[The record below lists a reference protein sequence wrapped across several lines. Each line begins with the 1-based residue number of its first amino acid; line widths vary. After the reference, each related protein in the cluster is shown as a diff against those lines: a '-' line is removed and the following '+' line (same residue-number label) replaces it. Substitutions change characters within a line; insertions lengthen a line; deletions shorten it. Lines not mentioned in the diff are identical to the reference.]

1 MKLIAYFYICTKEE
15 NMEKTERIKKQNR
28 DKIFKKIMAATLA
41 FLMIL
46 SFGLT
51 LISSLAAQ

>member
-1 MKLIAYFYICTKEE
+1 
-15 NMEKTERIKKQNR
+15 MEKTERIKKQNR